1 MHGDDGHQGEA
12 GDGEGHGGKG
22 NAEDQVPEDGI
33 MVTAE
38 DLKDLLYLS
47 VSFWAP
53 MPVTR

>member
-1 MHGDDGHQGEA
+1 MHWDDGHQGEA

-53 MPVTR
+53 MSVR

>member
-1 MHGDDGHQGEA
+1 MHWDDGHQWED
-12 GDGEGHGGKG
+12 GDGEGQGGNG

-53 MPVTR
+53 MSVR